1 MARSQWWTATQ
12 TRHWCGTAR
21 SATLPGG
28 TKKEQKHPRAAPHS
42 WAKAHLVQEAA
53 YQSSLPIVQSKKTS
67 VLRQNHLLLWKTQ
80 EDAERGLPELKS
92 FFIDTYSQALLLLLL
107 TIPQQLRIDVDLL

>member
-1 MARSQWWTATQ
+1 M
-12 TRHWCGTAR
+12 G
-21 SATLPGG
+21 
-28 TKKEQKHPRAAPHS
+28 
-42 WAKAHLVQEAA
+42 
-53 YQSSLPIVQSKKTS
+53 